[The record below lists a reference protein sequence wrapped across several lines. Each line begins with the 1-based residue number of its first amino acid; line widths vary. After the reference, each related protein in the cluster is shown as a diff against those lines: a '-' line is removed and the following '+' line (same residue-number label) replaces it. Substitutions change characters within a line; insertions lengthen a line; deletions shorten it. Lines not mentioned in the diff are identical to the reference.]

1 MNNNFIVHVANISL
15 AGTYSCKELE
25 ARASNEV
32 FWFPVDASVSESSAG
47 RWLRCRGVPHA
58 TAGGNLSNL
67 LPDDTRIL
75 AGLGSVISNPSS
87 LMIFGFETLRW

>member
-32 FWFPVDASVSESSAG
+32 FWFSVDASSSAG